1 MTDRLGGDH
10 ECTDRHYRHRRDI
23 REAAPQGAL
32 VATLSAVDSD
42 VGDTF
47 TFAITSDPSGFFTI
61 VGNTIRVA
69 AGANLDYETAQQYVV
84 TIEVTDSTG
93 NTYADPPLTIN
104 VLNGNEITGT
114 GSGETLNGTFGS
126 DIIDALGGND
136 TVNADTGDDTIY
148 GGAGSDTL
156 RGGFGADSIEGGT
169 ENDTLYG
176 EQGNDTLAGGDGNDT
191 FFGGAGT
198 DSFDGGAGN
207 DTIYGD
213 GQDNGAV
220 GVNET
225 LLGGDGDDQISNFG
239 YYSSDTVDAGAGNDT
254 VRLFGYANAS
264 YSSTITLGTGQ
275 DILGFFLSPQLSLQ
289 GTITDFATG
298 AGGDRVELTQ
308 ILNGL
313 TGYAGTNPFG
323 SSGFLRLVQ
332 DGADTLLQVD
342 QNGTTG
348 GGSFT
353 TLLRFQNT
361 TATSF
366 TSDNFTP
373 AYTPVVN
380 VAPDATITPTSFDA
394 TEQTSLSLKNSG
406 LSVVDVDGN
415 NLTVT
420 LSVGEG
426 IINVA
431 IGTSGVAVGNGSTSS
446 VTITGTAAQINAL
459 LNTDPTSAVSYINN
473 NNTPTAST
481 TLTLL
486 VSDGGNTATD
496 TATINIAAVNDAP
509 SVAANGA
516 LAYTENGAAAA
527 INTVLTV
534 GDVDNPV
541 LARATVSITGN
552 FAAGED
558 VLGFTNQNGIVGTYN
573 AAAGVLSLSGAAT
586 LAQYQAALR
595 SVTYA
600 NTSDAPSNATRTISY
615 QVDDGAAANNTSN
628 TITSTVT
635 VAPVNDAPSVVIT
648 PTTYNATEQTSL
660 TLKAPGCRSA
670 TRMLGPISLL
680 RHCPSGRAPSP

>member
-1 MTDRLGGDH
+1 MSAPTDIIVTGG
-10 ECTDRHYRHRRDI
+10 DI

-648 PTTYNATEQTSL
+648 PTTYSATE
-660 TLKAPGCRSA
+660 
-670 TRMLGPISLL
+670 
-680 RHCPSGRAPSP
+680 